1 MKTKTLLSMATGLAM
16 ILGGAAHAETTWKM
30 ATKMPVDSPE
40 GQVFEKFAELTEE
53 YTDGELKITVYPNE
67 QLGKENAV
75 LEQLQANII
84 QIYAEGYSYMKKW
97 EPALDWTTPA
107 FAFDDYDHWVRFMNS
122 DLVKG
127 WFDNA
132 ASQAGVRPLGDPTR
146 VLRGPFRVTVANVPL
161 TTAEDYQ
168 GLKLRMHESKSAIE
182 TWDAIGT
189 EVITL
194 PWTEVYQ
201 SISKGIVQ
209 AVNSPIALVESMRFN
224 EVAPNIAR
232 MDEYWQSIGFM
243 VNEDALEALDD
254 ETREGLLKAYDEAGA
269 MSQELMFQVAEESIA
284 RMVEDGAT
292 YTVLDTAPLVE
303 TMKSY
308 YEAQDE
314 AGALPEGLLDAVEA
328 TRVAQ

>member
-146 VLRGPFRVTVANVPL
+146 VLRGPFRVTVANVPQRSCWAM
-161 TTAEDYQ
+161 TAEIS
-168 GLKLRMHESKSAIE
+168 RSA
-182 TWDAIGT
+182 TA
-189 EVITL
+189 
-194 PWTEVYQ
+194 
-201 SISKGIVQ
+201 
-209 AVNSPIALVESMRFN
+209 SP
-224 EVAPNIAR
+224 
-232 MDEYWQSIGFM
+232 
-243 VNEDALEALDD
+243 
-254 ETREGLLKAYDEAGA
+254 
-269 MSQELMFQVAEESIA
+269 
-284 RMVEDGAT
+284 
-292 YTVLDTAPLVE
+292 
-303 TMKSY
+303 
-308 YEAQDE
+308 
-314 AGALPEGLLDAVEA
+314 
-328 TRVAQ
+328 